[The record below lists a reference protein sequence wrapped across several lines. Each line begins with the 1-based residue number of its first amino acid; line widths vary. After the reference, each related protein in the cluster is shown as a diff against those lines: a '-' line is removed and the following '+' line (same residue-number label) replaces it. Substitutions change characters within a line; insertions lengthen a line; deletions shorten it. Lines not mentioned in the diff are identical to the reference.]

1 MEDAEKY
8 LEQAEILKALAHPT
22 RLCIVNGLIKREHCN
37 VNTIKDCLAMPQS
50 TVSQQLAILKA
61 KGIIEGRRNG
71 TEVLYR
77 IVDER
82 AKSIVM
88 YLSGEKN
95 L

>member
-8 LEQAEILKALAHPT
+8 LEQAEFLKALSHPT

-37 VNTIKDCLAMPQS
+37 VNTIKDCLSLPQS

-61 KGIIEGRRNG
+61 RGIIEGRRNG

-77 IVDER
+77 VVDER
-82 AKSIVM
+82 AKAIVM
-88 YLSGEKN
+88 YLSGEKA